1 MELLTG
7 GGPYVPSVPQVPKPR
22 AEVPHPWG
30 VELQASL
37 PPHFNLPG
45 LCGLMPAAPWKGPA
59 VLTTEVPNRAV
70 AQWLTEVGKL
80 RPTEFTWTVA
90 LMLLQR
96 SAALE
101 CLEVHGAILAKLQPE
116 SLLLMAPRGCV
127 PAGPPRLLLADFR
140 LVHQWPQ
147 GPLGLHSL
155 PLARLLC
162 TLLSDPRPSTMPLA
176 VGLKAVLPHT
186 RPSAALT
193 CTAGTALGAWARAM
207 QTQGPAEALAA
218 GAPHAAAHALSRVCH
233 GWGGAWPG
241 GLALLYLAEATE
253 ASLGHV
259 VELCGLT
266 PS

>member
-193 CTAGTALGAWARAM
+193 LSVLQARLW
-207 QTQGPAEALAA
+207 E
-218 GAPHAAAHALSRVCH
+218 
-233 GWGGAWPG
+233 PG
-241 GLALLYLAEATE
+241 L
-253 ASLGHV
+253 
-259 VELCGLT
+259 ELCRLRAQLRPWLQVRRTLLLMHLAGYAMGGEVPGLEDWLCCT
-266 PS
+266 WPRPQKPRWATLWSYVD